1 MTKQIYKNKY
11 LHLDFYWK
19 GIALGIVVDS
29 EILTII
35 IPFFALEVNLFM
47 FKKNKSNK

>member
-1 MTKQIYKNKY
+1 MTKKIFSNNY

-19 GIALGIVVDS
+19 GIALGIVIDN

-35 IPFFALEVNLFM
+35 IPFLALEVNLYM
-47 FKKNKSNK
+47 FKRRKK